1 VLAEKLP
8 LQFAEKD
15 VDWSCSG
22 VLVLW
27 LTRNDDVFQR
37 TTPKSFLQVVFRAAH
52 WIRS

>member
-27 LTRNDDVFQR
+27 LTRNDVVFQR